1 MSDEVRATNFG
12 CCDRVG
18 GACGCGDNDW
28 LEWLI
33 ILGIIFFFLCG
44 NNWFGRGCCR

>member
-12 CCDRVG
+12 CCDDRS
-18 GACGCGDNDW
+18 NNW

-33 ILGIIFFFLCG
+33 ILGIIFFLLGG
-44 NNWFGRGCCR
+44 NDILGGRGGCCR